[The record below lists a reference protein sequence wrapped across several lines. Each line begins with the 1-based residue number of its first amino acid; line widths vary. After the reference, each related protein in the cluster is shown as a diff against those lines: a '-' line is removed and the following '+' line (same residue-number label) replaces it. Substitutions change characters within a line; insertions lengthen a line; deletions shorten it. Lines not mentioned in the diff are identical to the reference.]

1 MILGIDIGNSTVTL
15 GAVEKTPPDHYTVRF
30 TQRLE
35 TNLDWGAA
43 EYTAGLE
50 DILRKWNWNPGDFEG
65 AAVSSVV
72 PRIAGALRE
81 SVRRILGKE
90 PLLICAQSRT
100 GLTISVPEPEGIGQ
114 DRLVDAA
121 WAAARFPLPA
131 VTADLGTAATLNV
144 IREGGVF
151 CGGVIAVGLET
162 GLRALARRAA
172 QLPQIA
178 LCTPE
183 HVIGRNT
190 AESMLSGAVAGTA
203 AMLDGM
209 VRYIEEELGKPVTLV
224 ITGGTAKYVEPM
236 VRHPHTYDPHL
247 LLKGLALLY
256 DKNRPD
262 Q

>member
-1 MILGIDIGNSTVTL
+1 MILAIDIGNSTVGL
-15 GAVEKTPPDHYTVRF
+15 GAVEKTPPGHYALRF

-35 TNLDWGAA
+35 TNRGWGAA
-43 EYTAGLE
+43 EYAAGME
-50 DILRKWNWNPGDFEG
+50 DILRRQNWNPDDFEG
-65 AAVSSVV
+65 AAISSVV
-72 PRIAGALRE
+72 PQIVGALQE

-90 PLLICAQSRT
+90 ALLISAQSDT
-100 GLTISVPEPEGIGQ
+100 GLTIGIPEPEGIGQ

-121 WAAARFPLPA
+121 WAAAHFPLPA

-162 GLRALARRAA
+162 GLQALARRAA

-178 LCTPE
+178 LCTPSR
-183 HVIGRNT
+183 VIGRNT

-203 AMLDGM
+203 AMLDGV
-209 VRYIEEELGKPVTLV
+209 VRDIEEELGKPVTLV

-247 LLKGLALLY
+247 LLKGLAFLY
-256 DKNRPD
+256 EKNRPR
-262 Q
+262 